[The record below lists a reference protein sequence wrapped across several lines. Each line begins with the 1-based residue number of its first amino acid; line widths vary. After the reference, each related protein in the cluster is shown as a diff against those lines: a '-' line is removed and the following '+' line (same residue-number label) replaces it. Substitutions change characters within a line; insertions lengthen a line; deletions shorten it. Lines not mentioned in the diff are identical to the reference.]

1 MSARRYNSFC
11 SGVVR
16 MLCVFPEHRCSK
28 TVLHIWEDKTTAP
41 QVSVAALVRA
51 RKTRFKPA
59 SHVCMTNLC
68 RTVDCTPYLSSA
80 PLCFCGEKSDDR
92 PANALPYSTETTVPH
107 NAEPPLQNAECSGAR
122 RQNGRQRAPTPALEP
137 AWPAQV
143 HPATGRCDTA
153 DLEVCATQDL

>member
-92 PANALPYSTETTVPH
+92 PAKCAAVQHRNDS
-107 NAEPPLQNAECSGAR
+107 
-122 RQNGRQRAPTPALEP
+122 
-137 AWPAQV
+137 PAQRRTA
-143 HPATGRCDTA
+143 ATECRMFWSTAAKRAAASADTRFGTSLA
-153 DLEVCATQDL
+153 GASSSRNPFSFSVSM